1 MTSEAP
7 PAWRIVF
14 YKDARGND
22 PIEEYLNRLPAA
34 ERVAAVEAIR
44 LLQEFGT
51 FLGMP
56 HAKHIRGKVWELRPE
71 ANRFFYFAYVGR
83 RFIILHAYRKQSRK
97 TPRRELAVA
106 ERRLAEVLQEGLDDE
121 RYR

>member
-1 MTSEAP
+1 MTTEAP

-14 YKDARGND
+14 YKDARGHD

-51 FLGMP
+51 LLGMP

-97 TPRRELAVA
+97 TPHRELAVA

>member
-44 LLQEFGT
+44 LLKEFGT

-83 RFIILHAYRKQSRK
+83 WFIILHAYRKQSRK

-106 ERRLAEVLQEGLDDE
+106 ERRLAEVLKEGLDDE

>member
-1 MTSEAP
+1 MTTETP

-14 YKDARGND
+14 YKDARGHD
-22 PIEEYLNRLPAA
+22 PIEEYLNRLPAP

-71 ANRFFYFAYVGR
+71 SNRFRYFAYVGR

>member
-1 MTSEAP
+1 
-7 PAWRIVF
+7 
-14 YKDARGND
+14 
-22 PIEEYLNRLPAA
+22 
-34 ERVAAVEAIR
+34 
-44 LLQEFGT
+44 
-51 FLGMP
+51 MP